1 MVFRNGIFMANDLSF
16 QTHGSACY
24 SAGDSN
30 RLPVPLTVM
39 ATVMAGGLP
48 EDSAVVLHYTLHA

>member
-1 MVFRNGIFMANDLSF
+1 MANYLSF
-16 QTHGSACY
+16 QTHGSACH

-39 ATVMAGGLP
+39 ATVMAGGHGTTQILP
-48 EDSAVVLHYTLHA
+48 VDSAVVLHYTLHA